1 MVKTTIILF
10 NFSKRVPSWGPR
22 WSGRPSRTLSVF
34 RPKTVLRYYEVCGF
48 AVKNLQSCPWILGFP
63 DCLTWVQVKK
73 GLSLYRSYLFQA
85 NTGLKLQP
93 GPFSIHPEGN
103 FHTFLSI
110 FCKDRLHWT
119 CFLERQLP
127 QKKLKMTCWRHH
139 FHGKNSFRHIFTKP
153 FKT

>member
-1 MVKTTIILF
+1 MSMVKTTIILF

-73 GLSLYRSYLFQA
+73 GLSLYRSYLLQA
-85 NTGLKLQP
+85 NTGLKFQP
-93 GPFSIHPEGN
+93 GPISIHPEGN

-110 FCKDRLHWT
+110 FSKEIFT
-119 CFLERQLP
+119 CHALSKETCSKNREDFVSTSSFLR
-127 QKKLKMTCWRHH
+127 KKMIPCH
-139 FHGKNSFRHIFTKP
+139 FH
-153 FKT
+153 